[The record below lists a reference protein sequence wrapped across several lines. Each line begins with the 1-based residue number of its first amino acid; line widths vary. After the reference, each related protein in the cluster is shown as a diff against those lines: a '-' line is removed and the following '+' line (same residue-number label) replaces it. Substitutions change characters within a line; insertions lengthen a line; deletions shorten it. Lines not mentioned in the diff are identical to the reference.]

1 MKLHRLKLENFRG
14 VTAREVEFPASGVV
28 VLTGRNEIGKTSMID
43 ALDALIELPDSSR
56 HKKIAEAKPAG
67 RDVPVLVEAE
77 FSIGSTRVVYTK
89 QWLKKPSTTLRH
101 VGGPADGRT
110 LTGREAHDAAEQ
122 LWAGADTSL
131 WKALRF
137 MQAGGLTQNAL
148 TDSAALRRALECHA
162 GQAQGDDREVASLL
176 ERVRAECDH
185 YWTSTR
191 KKNVRFVQA
200 ETDCRAAETA
210 AAEAA
215 EQLRGIAVVEEELA
229 ELTEE
234 IAATTRKVGSA
245 RAEKAAL
252 DRAAGEIEGVQR
264 QQQEAQRRRDTAQ
277 GELDRARER
286 TTRRAELVAA
296 RTAHEQRSAA
306 LAEDLRSREQE
317 LAPVREHAE
326 EAEERRAAAQAAVQE
341 ARAAHRSAR
350 EDRKHLEDLERH
362 RRASE
367 ILDSLESVRAQLG
380 ELRSRP
386 ATEID
391 EDAVDELQEAER
403 AAETAEAQLAAGSA
417 RVELTALGRPRAVER
432 DGSTEEIDPGQP
444 WSVPVTDEVEVEIP
458 GEWRVRVS
466 PEQGIETRRDAAR
479 TARERCTALLARH
492 GVGSVAEA
500 RAAWRQAQDLAQQV
514 REAAAQRDRLLDGED
529 ESRLRDDRDRL
540 AAAIE
545 QHGELRDDDAP
556 LPASADAAQEAVEAA
571 ETALTEAE
579 DAVRRAEAAAEA
591 ARSAL
596 QSAQTALHSLQ
607 GAALEQER
615 ALTDSGARLEDARRE
630 APDEDLERAVT
641 AAAESLAAVQAEID
655 GHAATLAGLDAERV
669 LADQQHVADELAGLE
684 ALLAERR
691 GRHHSL
697 AGRLEGMGRDRVQ
710 LAHDQAVTRLEG
722 ARRHLAGVERRA
734 EAALLLERTLL
745 AHRERAHAQ
754 YVQPFRTEVERLGKA
769 VYGPDFEV
777 QVSGSLEVEQR
788 KLDGDW
794 LPFSA
799 LSTGAKEQ
807 LVILIRLAT
816 ALLVDPED
824 GVPVLLDDALGHSD
838 PQRLR
843 RLASAITTAGER
855 TQVIVLTSN
864 PERFVN
870 LREAHRIEM

>member
-1 MKLHRLKLENFRG
+1 MKLHRLRLENFRG
-14 VTAREVEFPASGVV
+14 VTAREVEFPDSGVV

-77 FSIGSTRVVYTK
+77 FSIGPTRVVYTK
-89 QWLKKPSTTLRH
+89 QWLKRPSTTLRH
-101 VGGPADGRT
+101 VGGEGRT

-122 LWAGADTSL
+122 LWAGADTAL

-176 ERVRAECDH
+176 ERVRAECDK

-191 KKNVRFVQA
+191 KKNARFVQA
-200 ETDCRAAETA
+200 ETDCRAAEAA
-210 AAEAA
+210 AAETA
-215 EQLRGIAVVEEELA
+215 EELRGITVVEEELA

-234 IAATTRKVGSA
+234 IAATGRKLGTA
-245 RAEKAAL
+245 RAEKTEL
-252 DRAAGEIEGVQR
+252 DRAAGEIEAVQR
-264 QQQEAQRRRDTAQ
+264 QRQEAQRRRDAARA
-277 GELDRARER
+277 ELDRARER
-286 TTRRAELVAA
+286 SARRAELVAA
-296 RTAHEQRSAA
+296 LAADEERSTA
-306 LAEDLRSREQE
+306 LAGELLACEQE
-317 LAPVREHAE
+317 LAPVHEHAE
-326 EAEERRAAAQAAVQE
+326 AAEERRAAAQAAVQE

-350 EDRKHLEDLERH
+350 EDREHLDDVERH
-362 RRASE
+362 RRTAE
-367 ILDSLESVRAQLG
+367 ILDSLEAVRAQLA
-380 ELRSRP
+380 ELGSRP
-386 ATEID
+386 GTEID
-391 EDAVDELQEAER
+391 EEIVDELERAER
-403 AAETAEAQLAAGSA
+403 AAETAEAELAAGSA
-417 RVELTALGRPRAVER
+417 RVELTALGRARPIVR
-432 DGSTEEIDPGQP
+432 GGGTEEVGPEEP

-458 GEWRVRVS
+458 GEWRVRVL

-500 RAAWRQAQDLAQQV
+500 RAQWRAAQELAQQV
-514 REAAAQRDRLLDGED
+514 REAAAQRDLLLGGED

-545 QHGELRDDDAP
+545 QYGGRRDDEVP
-556 LPASADAAQEAVEAA
+556 LPASAAAAQEAVEAA
-571 ETALTEAE
+571 EAALTEAE
-579 DAVRRAEAAAEA
+579 DAVHRAEAAAEA

-596 QSAQTALHSLQ
+596 QSAQATLHSLQ

-615 ALTDSGARLEDARRE
+615 ALTAGRARLEDARRE
-630 APDEDLERAVT
+630 VPDEDLDRAAA
-641 AAAESLAAVQAEID
+641 AAAEALATVQEEIEA
-655 GHAATLAGLDAERV
+655 HEAALAGLDADRV
-669 LADQQHVADELAGLE
+669 LGDRQHVADEIEGLE
-684 ALLAERR
+684 TLLAERR
-691 GRHHSL
+691 SRHNSL
-697 AGRLEGMGRDRVQ
+697 QGRLEGMGRDRVQ
-710 LAHDQAVTRLEG
+710 LAHDQAGTRLEA

-745 AHRERAHAQ
+745 EHRERAHAQ
-754 YVQPFRTEVERLGKA
+754 YVQPFRTEVEQLGRA

-777 QVSGSLEVEQR
+777 LVSGSLEVEQR
-788 KLDGDW
+788 KLHGDW
-794 LPFSA
+794 LPFAA